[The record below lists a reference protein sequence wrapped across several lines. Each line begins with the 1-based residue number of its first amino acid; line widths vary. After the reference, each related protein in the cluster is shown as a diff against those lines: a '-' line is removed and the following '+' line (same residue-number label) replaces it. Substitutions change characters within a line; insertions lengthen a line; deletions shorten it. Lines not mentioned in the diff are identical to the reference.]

1 MVLRSNLPRSQIL
14 QLLPALLPAATWRPL
29 PAIAVGGVSSGDQ
42 GQIAGDKAF
51 QPGLA
56 GKDYGKSEM
65 SYDDFTKRPSGM
77 AFKEA
82 KPGNGKSPVAGDR
95 VVVDWSGYTIG
106 YFGRPF
112 ETKKLVELDGK
123 DKAYLRFE
131 LGKGA
136 VLPALE
142 EAVAA
147 HEQQRARQPRVLD
160 ERGHV
165 VHLAVEHDPARLF
178 ARVLRGGLALP
189 RLSARR
195 RELQVEL
202 TPRRAPGVLRIRRE
216 RAVRHGRAASSSE
229 AEEAAHPSGV
239 GHRTHGRMRH
249 GIELFHLVLKR

>member
-1 MVLRSNLPRSQIL
+1 MPTGNLRPPLLRRYSEEAANKGSLTPCNSSMVLRSNLPRSRIL

-142 EAVAA
+142 
-147 HEQQRARQPRVLD
+147 
-160 ERGHV
+160 
-165 VHLAVEHDPARLF
+165 
-178 ARVLRGGLALP
+178 
-189 RLSARR
+189 
-195 RELQVEL
+195 
-202 TPRRAPGVLRIRRE
+202 
-216 RAVRHGRAASSSE
+216 AASRRCLGS
-229 AEEAAHPSGV
+229 V
-239 GHRTHGRMRH
+239 
-249 GIELFHLVLKR
+249 

>member
-1 MVLRSNLPRSQIL
+1 MVLRSNLPRSRIL

-112 ETKKLVELDGK
+112 ETKKLQELDEK
-123 DKAYLRFE
+123 DGAYTRFE
-131 LGKGA
+131 VGKGE
-136 VLPALE
+136 VIPGLE
-142 EAVAA
+142 EAVLGMAEGGVRQIVVPPEIGYPDSDPS
-147 HEQQRARQPRVLD
+147 HERVGPKPSTFSGQRALDFVLQNQQLIDKTLLFNVKLVRVD
-160 ERGHV
+160 
-165 VHLAVEHDPARLF
+165 AR
-178 ARVLRGGLALP
+178 
-189 RLSARR
+189 
-195 RELQVEL
+195 
-202 TPRRAPGVLRIRRE
+202 
-216 RAVRHGRAASSSE
+216 
-229 AEEAAHPSGV
+229 
-239 GHRTHGRMRH
+239 
-249 GIELFHLVLKR
+249 

>member
-1 MVLRSNLPRSQIL
+1 MVLRSNLPRSRIL

-142 EAVAA
+142 EAVAGMSEGGVWQVVVPYRPGLSYPDDDKD
-147 HEQQRARQPRVLD
+147 HERVGPVPSTFSGQRALNFVLYNKDLIDKTLLFNVKVIRVD
-160 ERGHV
+160 R
-165 VHLAVEHDPARLF
+165 
-178 ARVLRGGLALP
+178 
-189 RLSARR
+189 
-195 RELQVEL
+195 
-202 TPRRAPGVLRIRRE
+202 PGE
-216 RAVRHGRAASSSE
+216 NGWKK
-229 AEEAAHPSGV
+229 G
-239 GHRTHGRMRH
+239 
-249 GIELFHLVLKR
+249 